1 MAERTGKQR
10 GTLSEYRDKRDLAAS
25 GEPGGRKRRGRRRP
39 RFVVQEHQASSLHYD
54 FRLEADGTLKSW
66 AIPKGPTADPAQKR
80 LAMPTADHP
89 LEYEDFEGVIP
100 EGEYGAGEV
109 IVWDAGTY
117 DNQSHDR
124 RGRELT
130 VAEAISRGHV
140 SVVLHGKKLRGGYS
154 LTRMRRPGGQAWLL
168 VKKAD
173 KFAGGDPVTTSPES
187 VRSGK
192 TVEQLRDD

>member
-1 MAERTGKQR
+1 MAERTGR
-10 GTLSEYRDKRDLAAS
+10 LSEYRRKRDLGAS
-25 GEPGGRKRRGRRRP
+25 GEPGGGKRRGRRRP

-80 LAMPTADHP
+80 LAMPTEDHP

-100 EGEYGAGEV
+100 QGEYGAGEV

-117 DNQSHDR
+117 DNRSHDR
-124 RGRELT
+124 RGRELS

-140 SVVLHGKKLRGGYS
+140 SADPDAPA
-154 LTRMRRPGGQAWLL
+154 RRPGLAAGQEGRQ
-168 VKKAD
+168 VRRR
-173 KFAGGDPVTTSPES
+173 
-187 VRSGK
+187 RSGHDQPGVGQIRQDRRPA
-192 TVEQLRDD
+192 T